1 MCHARSETLT
11 GIKAHARTMVIMSGQ
26 GAIFRP
32 DGAWA
37 EVPSGLP
44 LVVLLTG
51 YRDSGATVR
60 QTMETMIEHGDG
72 DVVASFSPD
81 ALLDY
86 RARRPIV
93 TIDGSEVRD
102 YQIPRLDLRL
112 LHDSIG
118 QKYLLLSGYE
128 PDFRWEEFI
137 RVVMTLVDHFNVNT
151 TTWAHAIPMPV
162 PHTRPLRLTATGNRA
177 DIVEQLSVWKAKVEA
192 PAHALHLLEYE
203 LMEADDPVAS
213 LVVLVPHYLADGV
226 VPAGPLK
233 LLEALGTATGLLIPT
248 EDLRERDRVFRS
260 EVDAQIADN
269 EEVQRLISMLE
280 NQHDGFLKGTPQENP
295 FADADGELPTAD
307 DIAAELERYLSA
319 RRDRDQD

>member
-1 MCHARSETLT
+1 
-11 GIKAHARTMVIMSGQ
+11 
-26 GAIFRP
+26 
-32 DGAWA
+32 
-37 EVPSGLP
+37 
-44 LVVLLTG
+44 
-51 YRDSGATVR
+51 
-60 QTMETMIEHGDG
+60 
-72 DVVASFSPD
+72 
-81 ALLDY
+81 
-86 RARRPIV
+86 
-93 TIDGSEVRD
+93 
-102 YQIPRLDLRL
+102 
-112 LHDSIG
+112 
-118 QKYLLLSGYE
+118 
-128 PDFRWEEFI
+128 
-137 RVVMTLVDHFNVNT
+137 MTLVDHFNVNT

>member
-1 MCHARSETLT
+1 MGNMGA
-11 GIKAHARTMVIMSGQ
+11 Q

-32 DGAWA
+32 DSAWTD
-37 EVPSGLP
+37 VPAGLP

-60 QTMETMIEHGDG
+60 QTMETMIEHGQG
-72 DVVASFSPD
+72 DVVATFSPD

-102 YQIPRLDLRL
+102 YRIPRLDLRML
-112 LHDSIG
+112 RDAIG

-128 PDFRWEEFI
+128 PDFRWEEFTKI
-137 RVVMTLVDHFNVNT
+137 VMSLVSHFNVST

-162 PHTRPLRLTATGNRA
+162 PHTRPLRLTATGNRS
-177 DIVEQLSVWKAKVEA
+177 DIVDQLSVWKARVEA

-248 EDLRERDRVFRS
+248 EDLREKDRVFRA
-260 EVDAQIADN
+260 EVDEQIAGN
-269 EEVQRLISMLE
+269 EEVQRLISLLE

-319 RRDRDQD
+319 RRERDQDHDQSEDQDQGTGQD

>member
-1 MCHARSETLT
+1 
-11 GIKAHARTMVIMSGQ
+11 MVHMSAQ
-26 GAIFRP
+26 GALLRP
-32 DGAWA
+32 GDAWS
-37 EVPSGLP
+37 EVPAGLP
-44 LVVLLTG
+44 LIVLLTG

-60 QTMETMIEHGDG
+60 QTMETMIEHGERDG
-72 DVVASFSPD
+72 ESEIIASFSPD

-93 TIDGSEVRD
+93 TIDGSAVRG
-102 YQIPRLDLRL
+102 YRIPRLDLRQ

-118 QKYLLLSGYE
+118 QSYLLLSGYE

-137 RVVMTLVDHFNVNT
+137 QIVMSLVRHFRVST

-162 PHTRPLRLTATGNRA
+162 PHTRPLRMTATGNRA
-177 DIVEQLSVWKAKVEA
+177 EVVEQLSVWKAKVDA
-192 PAHALHLLEYE
+192 PAHALHLLEHE
-203 LMEADDPVAS
+203 LMETEDPVAS

-248 EDLRERDRVFRS
+248 EDLREKDRAFRA
-260 EVDAQIADN
+260 EVDAQISSN
-269 EEVQRLISMLE
+269 EEVQRLITVLE
-280 NQHDGFLKGTPQENP
+280 KQHDGFLKGTPQENP
-295 FADADGELPTAD
+295 FADAAGELPTAD

-319 RRDRDQD
+319 RRDRDRDE